1 MVKNIRRV
9 NGMVNLFLGH
19 VVQTNQLND
28 QKICMNCIIAIHF
41 VCMAQSSFTKSK
53 PHTLSHPIHNDK
65 DLT

>member
-28 QKICMNCIIAIHF
+28 QKIRMNCIILN
-41 VCMAQSSFTKSK
+41 MNMEW
-53 PHTLSHPIHNDK
+53 TL
-65 DLT
+65 